1 MFKEVKI
8 GDKTVGMLANGAT
21 PIRYRMIFGKDL
33 IGEFQ
38 GADEKD
44 TGRVSDSLAELAYI
58 MAMASDAKDGKVS
71 MDKLNQDSFVKWLEQ
86 FEPLD
91 IAMAAE
97 YIIDVYM
104 GNQEIHS
111 ESKKKVEA
119 VKEK

>member
-1 MFKEVKI
+1 MFKEVQI
-8 GDKTVGMLANGAT
+8 GEKTVGMVANGAT

-33 IGEFQ
+33 ISEFQ
-38 GADEKD
+38 GAGEND
-44 TGRVSDSLAELAYI
+44 TGRVSNSISELAFI
-58 MAMASDAKDGKVS
+58 MAMASDAKDGKVNL
-71 MDKLNQDSFVKWLEQ
+71 DKLNQESFVKWLEQ

-111 ESKKKVEA
+111 ESKKKVGA
-119 VKEK
+119 VREK